1 MEDVGFQIRNRVL
14 SSVPSLI
21 EGIPVDSGGAVN
33 DEMTNGVTTMCSLCT
48 KAGWTSPVGSFDEG
62 VLYLSFL
69 IKSREG
75 K

>member
-33 DEMTNGVTTMCSLCT
+33 DEMMKGVTAMCSLCT
-48 KAGWTSPVGSFDEG
+48 KAGWTPQLDLSMKG
-62 VLYLSFL
+62 VLRLSFL